1 MKKHLFLI
9 LISCFSFISCKQDN
23 AQKIEISIAPKANLD
38 SMNKAWLTGWNTQNT
53 EALKNLVADNAV
65 VFMYNWR
72 LEGKDSIIKNW
83 INESAPNLRNLQIEN
98 FKNES
103 TAEMAFSSGLY
114 SYEVVINDSIT
125 AKEKG
130 AYTLIW
136 KLQADKSWKLEALQ
150 FTVPR

>member
-23 AQKIEISIAPKANLD
+23 EQKIEISIAPKANLD

-83 INESAPNLRNLQIEN
+83 INVSSPAIKNLKTEFYKKESSKGI
-98 FKNES
+98 
-103 TAEMAFSSGLY
+103 AFSSRISNLILCKEIQLLHPI
-114 SYEVVINDSIT
+114 SSLMHFFEKQKDNSI
-125 AKEKG
+125 K
-130 AYTLIW
+130 I
-136 KLQADKSWKLEALQ
+136 
-150 FTVPR
+150 